1 MPSEPVQVT
10 TTVPSREAADWL
22 ARVLVEERLAACVQ
36 VQGPIASTYRWEG
49 AVEQATEWYCHAKTT
64 RSRID
69 QVSARILEL
78 HSYVT
83 PEIVAVPLV
92 GGLPAYLGWIAES
105 VGDEA

>member
-1 MPSEPVQVT
+1 MPSEAVQVT
-10 TTVPSREAADWL
+10 TTVPSREAADRL